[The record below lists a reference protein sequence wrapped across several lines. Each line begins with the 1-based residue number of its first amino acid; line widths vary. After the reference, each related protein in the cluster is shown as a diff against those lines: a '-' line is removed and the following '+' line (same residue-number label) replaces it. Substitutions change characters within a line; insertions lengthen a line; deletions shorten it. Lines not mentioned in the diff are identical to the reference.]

1 MQKTNTYLASGLQWL
16 SPTAPPAYLLVV
28 AGAAASLLA
37 PGGAG
42 TEPLDFFGTTAPLL
56 TVVLKGKVCTS
67 GLAGRQAE
75 MAIRTFPFS
84 RELYRTIMQKEKG
97 HPFQNASRVVT
108 GTKTTLKQ

>member
-1 MQKTNTYLASGLQWL
+1 MSYRRLILLLASGLQQL
-16 SPTAPPAYLLVV
+16 SPMAPLAYLLVV
-28 AGAAASLLA
+28 AGAAASLLD

-42 TEPLDFFGTTAPLL
+42 REPLDFFGTTAPLL

-84 RELYRTIMQKEKG
+84 RELYRTIM
-97 HPFQNASRVVT
+97 
-108 GTKTTLKQ
+108 